1 MAREQTFRQRVF
13 ITLVVVAI
21 VPAALALGVTTLAL
35 SEVLSG
41 IGASGPWVSVGAS
54 GGELLQR
61 LEPYAATDTAL
72 ARVAAEHQTTL
83 GESVRFSRIYEVLAQ
98 RFLRLLP
105 VLMLALATL
114 VVVLS
119 TAAARRLARAM
130 SRPIISL
137 AGWAEM
143 VGDDQP
149 LPPSSQD
156 PPNEVLEVRRL
167 RSSLRSMADDLAAAR
182 RREIEAARLRSWS
195 TMARRVAHELKNPL
209 TPMKFAATTISRVED
224 PELQESG
231 RVLLEEIDRLD
242 DMARSFSQL
251 GKLPAG
257 PPSEVDLVELLGTLA
272 RLHGTDTIQVEVVA
286 AGDPDAP
293 TVIRGHYDAL
303 QQAFRNLLANG
314 MESMEDAGVEGRILV
329 AVSRRD
335 DEIVILIDDEGPG
348 MTPEVQE
355 RLWEPEFTTKRRGTG
370 IGLTLVRRTVAAH
383 GGEVTAQTAPGG
395 GARFQV
401 LLPAGD

>member
-35 SEVLSG
+35 SELLSG
-41 IGASGPWVSVGAS
+41 IGASGPWESVGAS
-54 GGELLQR
+54 GGELLEQ
-61 LEPYAATDTAL
+61 LEPYAATDTSL
-72 ARVAAEHQTTL
+72 ARVAAEHRTTL

-105 VLMLALATL
+105 LLMLSLAVL
-114 VVVLS
+114 VVVLA

-149 LPPSSQD
+149 LPAATED
-156 PPNEVLEVRRL
+156 PPNEVLEVRQL
-167 RSSLRSMADDLAAAR
+167 RSSLRSMADDLGEAR
-182 RREIEAARLRSWS
+182 KQEVEAARLRSWS
-195 TMARRVAHELKNPL
+195 SMARRVAHELKNPL
-209 TPMKFAATTISRVED
+209 TPMKFAASRIARVED
-224 PELQESG
+224 PDLRESG
-231 RVLLEEIDRLD
+231 EILLEEIDRLD
-242 DMARSFSQL
+242 DMARSFSQM
-251 GKLPAG
+251 GRLPEG
-257 PPSEVDLVELLGTLA
+257 PFSEIDLTEMLRNLA
-272 RLHGTDTIQVEVVA
+272 RVHGTETIEVEVVA
-286 AGDPDAP
+286 PDGNTA
-293 TVIRGHYDAL
+293 IQGHYEAL

-314 MESMEDAGVEGRILV
+314 MEAMDAAGMEGRILITI
-329 AVSRRD
+329 SRRGE
-335 DEIVILIDDEGPG
+335 EIVILVDDEGPG
-348 MTPEVQE
+348 MTSEVQQH
-355 RLWEPEFTTKRRGTG
+355 LWEPEFTTKRRGTG

-383 GGEVTAQTAPGG
+383 GGEVSALSAPGG

-401 LLPAGD
+401 LLPAQG